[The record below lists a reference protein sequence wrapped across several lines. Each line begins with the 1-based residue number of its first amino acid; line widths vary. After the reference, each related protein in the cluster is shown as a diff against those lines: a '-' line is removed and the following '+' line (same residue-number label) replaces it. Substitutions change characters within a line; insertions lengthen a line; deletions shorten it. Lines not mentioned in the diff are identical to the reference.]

1 MQFRDFSPGTYSG
14 PGIKLAARI
23 SEQGTIMIGWVGS
36 ARKGGCECGV
46 AWREAAAAAAAA
58 ATATIAGVGVLFLA
72 CGLSLPGVAAWAD
85 TPMDP
90 PAEPGPEPAPGEAS
104 GLGVSCP
111 SGRRELQ

>member
-1 MQFRDFSPGTYSG
+1 M
-14 PGIKLAARI
+14 
-23 SEQGTIMIGWVGS
+23 MIGCVGS
-36 ARKGGCECGV
+36 ARKGGCEWGV

-72 CGLSLPGVAAWAD
+72 CGLSFPGAAAWAD
-85 TPMDP
+85 TPPEP
-90 PAEPGPEPAPGEAS
+90 PGPEEPGPPDPAPGDAS